1 VKISIVY
8 LGRRG
13 GGKNFTESLV
23 QAVNAWDDCEL
34 RSIVI
39 SGKGN
44 LVHSEF
50 PQEVKVTKVLGGN
63 RFNEILKVMYLFLHP
78 SKLSEIIDLKK
89 GYVVFPMVS
98 PLDLVIARKLKNK
111 NVKIIRFIHDHER
124 HPGEKWPGKFT
135 VREMVKTSDY
145 IVSLNSWVGSKLR
158 LNFSAQII
166 EEQLPVFNLNSGE
179 RIELPD
185 LPKEYFLF
193 IGRIKKYKGLENL
206 LLAYQHVPGLP
217 PLVVAGEGHF
227 KGEVKHPNL
236 LINKWLNESE
246 ILELIRNAKCV
257 IFPYLKASQS
267 GLIPI
272 VRDQRV
278 PIMCTSVGGLVE
290 QLSDYPN
297 KIIVDS
303 PDYESISKGLIECQ
317 TLTKEQSNLKIVDT
331 TQKVWLANLH
341 LTLQQ
346 DERV

>member
-1 VKISIVY
+1 VKISVVY

-13 GGKNFTESLV
+13 GGKNFTESLIE
-23 QAVNAWDDCEL
+23 AINAWEDCEL
-34 RSIVI
+34 KSIVI

-44 LVHSEF
+44 LVDSEF
-50 PQEVKVTKVLGGN
+50 PRKVKVTKLLGGN
-63 RFNEILKVMYLFLHP
+63 RFNEILKVIYLFLHP

-98 PLDLVIARKLKNK
+98 PLDLVIARKLKSR

-145 IVSLNSWVGSKLR
+145 IVSLNSWVGSKLK
-158 LNFSAQII
+158 LNFSARVI
-166 EEQLPVFNLNSGE
+166 EEQLPVFKLNSRE
-179 RIELPD
+179 KIQLPE

-206 LLAYQHVPGLP
+206 LLAYQQLPGLP

-227 KGEVKHPNL
+227 KGEVRHPNL

-257 IFPYLKASQS
+257 VFPYLKASQS

-272 VRDQRV
+272 VRDQNV
-278 PIMCTSVGGLVE
+278 PIMCTSVGGLAE
-290 QLSDYPN
+290 QLIDYPN
-297 KIIVDS
+297 KIIVSNSDF
-303 PDYESISKGLIECQ
+303 ESISKGLIDSQ
-317 TLTKEQSNLKIVDT
+317 ALTKEHSKLKIVET
-331 TQKVWLANLH
+331 PQKVWLANLH

-346 DERV
+346 DEKV